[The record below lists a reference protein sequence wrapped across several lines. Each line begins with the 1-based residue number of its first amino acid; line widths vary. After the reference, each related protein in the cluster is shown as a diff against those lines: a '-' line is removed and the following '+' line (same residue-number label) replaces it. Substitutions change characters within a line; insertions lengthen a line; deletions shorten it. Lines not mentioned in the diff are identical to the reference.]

1 MKWLFSI
8 LINAVLFIAISG
20 YFSGF
25 KIAGFSAALEASFIL
40 SILNLLVRPI
50 LIILTLPITLVTLG
64 FFLLFINAFT
74 LVMTDKLMGS
84 RFDMTNFGVAFL
96 VAVIMAV
103 VNVVIQ
109 HMFFQSHNRK

>member
-1 MKWLFSI
+1 MRWLLSI
-8 LINAVLFIAISG
+8 LINAVLFIAIAG
-20 YFSGF
+20 YLPGF
-25 KIAGFSAALEASFIL
+25 KVHGFSAALEASFIL

-50 LIILTLPITLVTLG
+50 LIILTLPITIVTLG

-74 LVMTDKLMGS
+74 LVITDKLMGS

-109 HMFFQSHNRK
+109 HMFFQSRSKR

>member
-1 MKWLFSI
+1 
-8 LINAVLFIAISG
+8 
-20 YFSGF
+20 
-25 KIAGFSAALEASFIL
+25 
-40 SILNLLVRPI
+40 
-50 LIILTLPITLVTLG
+50 
-64 FFLLFINAFT
+64 
-74 LVMTDKLMGS
+74 MGS